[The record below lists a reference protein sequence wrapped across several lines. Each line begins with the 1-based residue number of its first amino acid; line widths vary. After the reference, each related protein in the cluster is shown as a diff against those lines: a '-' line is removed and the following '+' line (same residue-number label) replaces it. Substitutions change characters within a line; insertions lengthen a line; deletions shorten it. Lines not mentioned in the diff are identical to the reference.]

1 MGRYYQ
7 ENYYNKVKTYCHGN
21 FLSNFDFHKQKE
33 YIFIQLLI
41 KIKTSLPNPRYVNCL
56 KSVYFFFLLS

>member
-21 FLSNFDFHKQKE
+21 FLSNFDFHKQKQC
-33 YIFIQLLI
+33 IF
-41 KIKTSLPNPRYVNCL
+41 
-56 KSVYFFFLLS
+56 